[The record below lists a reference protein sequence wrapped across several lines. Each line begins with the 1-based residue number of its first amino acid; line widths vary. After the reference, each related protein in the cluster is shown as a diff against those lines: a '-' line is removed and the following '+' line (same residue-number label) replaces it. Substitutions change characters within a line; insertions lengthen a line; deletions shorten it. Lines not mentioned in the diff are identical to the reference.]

1 MMPVE
6 FATLTPSERVWMD
19 TIIRRARL
27 ELRDIDPLE
36 LEMDLSA
43 VHATVPLDLERL
55 KNFPSFD
62 FAHDIYGIRNC
73 LNRGTGKLERRFSPR
88 CTRRDHA

>member
-1 MMPVE
+1 MSVE
-6 FATLTPSERVWMD
+6 FATFTEEEQKTVD
-19 TIIRRARL
+19 AIIRRATL
-27 ELRDIDPLE
+27 ELIDIDPLE

-43 VHATVPLDLERL
+43 VHYNVPLDIERL
-55 KNFPSFD
+55 KNFEKFD

-73 LNRGTGKLERRFSPR
+73 LNRRTGKLERHFSPR

>member
-1 MMPVE
+1 MPVE
-6 FATLTPSERVWMD
+6 FATFTKEELKVVD
-19 TIIRRARL
+19 AIIDRAKK
-27 ELRDIDPLE
+27 ELANVDPLS

-43 VHATVPLDLERL
+43 VHATVLLDLERL

-73 LNRGTGKLERRFSPR
+73 LDHSTGKLEKHFSPR
-88 CTRRDHA
+88 CTRRDVT

>member
-1 MMPVE
+1 MSVE
-6 FATLTPSERVWMD
+6 FATLTPAERIWMD
-19 TIIRRARL
+19 AIIDRAKK
-27 ELRDIDPLE
+27 ELSDVDPLS

-73 LNRGTGKLERRFSPR
+73 LDRGTGKLERRFSPR
-88 CTRRDHA
+88 CTKRDFT

>member
-1 MMPVE
+1 MSVE
-6 FATLTPSERVWMD
+6 FATFTEEEQKTVD
-19 TIIRRARL
+19 AIIRRAMS
-27 ELRDIDPLE
+27 ELHDIDPLE

-43 VHATVPLDLERL
+43 VHATIPLDLERL
-55 KNFPSFD
+55 KDFPPFD

-73 LNRGTGKLERRFSPR
+73 LNRRTGKLEKCFSPR